1 MATDDV
7 TPFFFTS
14 KREQPRLDKKPREG
28 GRYYLD
34 RYCDVTN
41 EHLVRSRQPF
51 GWIDERKDR
60 FPPEKYDT
68 CRGRAAVRWGPNKAG
83 ERTRSHYFGESP
95 DRYTTID
102 MYRRPATNYS
112 GRVVMDC
119 GRPGDGY
126 YTQKFPSRTTWF
138 GAGIPLNRTEIL
150 SSVYPKTSAEYE
162 QIKAT
167 EQAARAQRIDQ
178 WPEFS
183 EYTSKYLMHTKTE
196 PRLSSFDE
204 RKKRAEMAKLSA

>member
-1 MATDDV
+1 MIFSIFFIFTLQQDV

-83 ERTRSHYFGESP
+83 E
-95 DRYTTID
+95 
-102 MYRRPATNYS
+102 
-112 GRVVMDC
+112 
-119 GRPGDGY
+119 
-126 YTQKFPSRTTWF
+126 
-138 GAGIPLNRTEIL
+138 
-150 SSVYPKTSAEYE
+150 
-162 QIKAT
+162 
-167 EQAARAQRIDQ
+167 
-178 WPEFS
+178 
-183 EYTSKYLMHTKTE
+183 
-196 PRLSSFDE
+196 
-204 RKKRAEMAKLSA
+204 